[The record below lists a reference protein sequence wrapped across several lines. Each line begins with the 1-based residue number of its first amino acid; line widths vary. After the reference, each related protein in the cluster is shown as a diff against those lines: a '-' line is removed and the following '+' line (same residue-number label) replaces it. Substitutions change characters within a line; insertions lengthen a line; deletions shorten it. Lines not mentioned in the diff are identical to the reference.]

1 MVRIG
6 IAEDDQAY
14 IDQIQAYLNQY
25 MKETG
30 ETFSIRVFRDGF
42 QLAFDYQPVFDI
54 LLLDVQMPK
63 MDGITAAKRIRKVD
77 QDVEILFI
85 TNMAQYAIN
94 GYEVRAR
101 SYILKPINYYGFYL
115 EMQEAIASL
124 KRREVNSLL
133 LTTEDGMIKVPVG
146 KVRYVENQKHDLYIH
161 TTDNV
166 IRIRSA
172 MKEMEQ
178 RLSGCFFARSSVSY
192 LINLAHVSGISG
204 DMVLVD
210 DEKLPISRQK
220 RKEFISALTAYIGGT
235 HA

>member
-1 MVRIG
+1 MTEKTV
-6 IAEDDQAY
+6 A
-14 IDQIQAYLNQY
+14 
-25 MKETG
+25 TG
-30 ETFSIRVFRDGF
+30 TGSTSF
-42 QLAFDYQPVFDI
+42 
-54 LLLDVQMPK
+54 
-63 MDGITAAKRIRKVD
+63 RIRKVD
-77 QDVEILFI
+77 QDVAILFI

-161 TTDNV
+161 TTDQV